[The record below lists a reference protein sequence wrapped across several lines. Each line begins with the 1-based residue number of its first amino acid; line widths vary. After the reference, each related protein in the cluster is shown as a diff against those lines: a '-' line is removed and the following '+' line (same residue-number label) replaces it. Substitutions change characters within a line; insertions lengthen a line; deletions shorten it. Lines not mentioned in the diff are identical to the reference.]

1 MQEKPIFHN
10 FASLLDV
17 LNFATAVS
25 WFFAYLSLFFKLKRE
40 KNIIGLSLQTLSIL
54 VVAEF
59 NHVLITIILSSHY
72 HVKLGLDFYIC
83 DCSTALLSLATFT
96 YIYTNFYETYEKNRD
111 TFGLNI
117 TNLIVCWVSGTNGND
132 AYDNKKHNKI
142 HPASQNLFW
151 LTIYVLNL
159 FLGTIIYLFRKSS
172 SPPLIS
178 FWESY
183 MDSLLSLAL
192 LPQIYMFYNK
202 KPRKVS
208 SLLAHFVAFILLAR
222 VLMLFYWILY
232 PLFKYSIVPGRRLH
246 IFSESLNVVFLSHF
260 MYHFIRSK
268 ILGEVD
274 IFLPL

>member
-1 MQEKPIFHN
+1 MQEEPIFYS
-10 FASLLDV
+10 FASFIDV

-40 KNIIGLSLQTLSIL
+40 KNIIGLSLQTILIL
-54 VVAEF
+54 VVAEC

-72 HVKLGLDFYIC
+72 HVKLGLDFYLC
-83 DCSTALLSLATFT
+83 DFSTALLSLATFT
-96 YIYTNFYETYEKNRD
+96 YIYSNFYETYEKNRD

-117 TNLIVCWVSGTNGND
+117 TNLLVGYISKANGDD
-132 AYDNKKHNKI
+132 AYDSKKRNRV
-142 HPASQNLFW
+142 HPTSKNIFW
-151 LTIYVLNL
+151 LAIYVIN
-159 FLGTIIYLFRKSS
+159 FFIGSIIFLFRKSS

-208 SLLAHFVAFILLAR
+208 SPLAHFVAFILLAR
-222 VLMLFYWILY
+222 MLMLLYWILY

-246 IFSESLNVVFLSHF
+246 IFSESLNVIFLSHF
-260 MYHFIRSK
+260 MYHFLRSK
-268 ILGEVD
+268 FLGESDVS
-274 IFLPL
+274 LPL